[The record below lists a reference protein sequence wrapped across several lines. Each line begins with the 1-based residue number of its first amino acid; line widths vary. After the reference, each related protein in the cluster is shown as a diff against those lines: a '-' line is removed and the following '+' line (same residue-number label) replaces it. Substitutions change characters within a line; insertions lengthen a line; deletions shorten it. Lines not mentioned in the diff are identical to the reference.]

1 MLQSQ
6 TSDITENNWHHI
18 AFSYDE
24 NGVNLFVDG
33 VLKSSNLDVN
43 IDTSVESLQNMILGS
58 NIDGL
63 VDNVKIYDSALSQT
77 EIQHL
82 AYSGNYDLSLSD
94 KVTELKF
101 NEFDVEPQVLKNE
114 SGNDAII
121 SGANPLY
128 TSGFVEGSK
137 ALVMNQADIALNDT
151 IPLSELS
158 MSAWVNLDNLTSG
171 ENLIVGN
178 SAATVKFYLNNGE
191 IKLKLNKID
200 IPFTDAMGGVV
211 SLKGERFNLNF
222 NAANDLDTSP
232 DAVTNNQGVLT
243 TTVYHRG

>member
-1 MLQSQ
+1 
-6 TSDITENNWHHI
+6 
-18 AFSYDE
+18 
-24 NGVNLFVDG
+24 VNLYIDG
-33 VLKSSNLDVN
+33 VLSSSDTDVN
-43 IDTSVESLQNMILGS
+43 VDTTVASLQNMVLGS

-82 AYSGNYDLSLSD
+82 AFSGNYDLALSD

-101 NEFDVEPQVLKNE
+101 NEFDVEPQVLKNA
-114 SGNDAII
+114 SGNDATI

-137 ALVMNQADIALNDT
+137 ALVMNQADISLNDT

-178 SAATVKFYLNNGE
+178 TAVKFYLNNGD
-191 IKLKLNKID
+191 IKLKFNDSDPIT
-200 IPFTDAMGGVV
+200 FTDSTGGVV

-222 NAANDLDTSP
+222 NATNDLDTSP
-232 DAVTNNQGVLT
+232 DAATNNQGIVIIIVGEDHCRRNNL
-243 TTVYHRG
+243 